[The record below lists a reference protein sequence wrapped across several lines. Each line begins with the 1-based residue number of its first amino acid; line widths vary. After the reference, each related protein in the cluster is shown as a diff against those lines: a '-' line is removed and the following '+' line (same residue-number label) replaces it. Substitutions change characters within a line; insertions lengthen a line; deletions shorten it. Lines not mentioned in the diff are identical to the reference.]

1 MSILARLFGME
12 DATEAG
18 LHLAKIMAVILPLFA
33 AVFQVSTT
41 FWVIFISESL
51 GSGNYF
57 DGLVFVG
64 VLTVIQFGV
73 QVLLDYPT
81 GALGDHIGQRYVIAS
96 ALLCYA
102 VAFGLTAQLTFETDF
117 IIYIVIYAL
126 MGLGSS
132 QESGAFHA
140 WFDNK
145 YRVAMPNDK
154 DRKQYGVFWGK
165 IGMLWQVSSV
175 LVLVPG
181 SIVATILFRETIFI
195 IQAIACVAL
204 AVVVMFTIKDLP
216 GARDET
222 ESKSLSQYGGI
233 LKDGVKFLFSS
244 RFVALVLLGEVVI
257 WTMGTVWWTIVL
269 FPLYF
274 AYLFN
279 DIAVSSY
286 RTLVFLPEAVAQERS
301 GIWAKRFDPVKWTP
315 RFRFLQF
322 LGFAFCIL
330 MALIIYLF
338 PPPAEAVN
346 IVGLYIPF
354 TDIAIIQM
362 PAASVVPMVL
372 IFIVFIISDAFG
384 GLANILTQR
393 IMLDV
398 IPNKIRYS
406 VYSLQPTLA
415 LLIAMPF
422 IAFFG
427 WLLPLSGFPLTFSLM
442 SIVALVGIVMIALG
456 FRYPIPKA
464 DVFVPAPDDAIEIV
478 DKMDAT

>member
-73 QVLLDYPT
+73 QVILDYPT
-81 GALGDHIGQRYVIAS
+81 GALGDHIGQRFVIAS

-102 VAFGLTAQLTFETDF
+102 VAFGMTALLTYETPF
-117 IIYIVIYAL
+117 IFYVVIFAL
-126 MGLGSS
+126 MGLASS

-140 WFDNK
+140 WFDNN

-165 IGMLWQVSSV
+165 IGAFWQISSTAV
-175 LVLVPG
+175 LIPG
-181 SIVATILFRETIFI
+181 SIIATILFRETVFI
-195 IQAIACVAL
+195 IQAIACVFL
-204 AVVVMFTIKDLP
+204 AVVVMIVIKDLP

-222 ESKSLSQYGGI
+222 QSKSVREYGGL

-244 RFVALVLLGEVVI
+244 RFVALLLLGEVVM
-257 WTMGTVWWTIVL
+257 WSMGTVWWTIVI

-286 RTLVFLPEAVAQERS
+286 RTLVFIPEAVGQERS
-301 GIWAKRFDPVKWTP
+301 GVWAKRFDPIKWAP
-315 RFRFLQF
+315 RFRLFQF
-322 LGFAFCIL
+322 LGFVFHIL
-330 MALIIYLF
+330 IALIIFLY
-338 PPPAEAVN
+338 PPPLVAAN
-346 IVGLYIPF
+346 LVGLYIPF

-362 PAASVVPMVL
+362 PAASVLPMVL
-372 IFIVFIISDAFG
+372 IFIVFVISDSFG
-384 GLANILTQR
+384 SLAGILTQR
-393 IMLDV
+393 VMLDV
-398 IPNKIRYS
+398 VPNKIRNS
-406 VYSLQPTLA
+406 VYSLQPTLT
-415 LLIAMPF
+415 LLLAMPF
-422 IAFFG
+422 VVFFG
-427 WLLPLSGFPLTFSLM
+427 WLLPQHGFPVTFSLM
-442 SIVALVGIVMIALG
+442 SIVALVGTIMIVVG
-456 FRYPIPKA
+456 FRQPCPKA
-464 DVFVPAPDDAIEIV
+464 DVIVPAPEEAIETV
-478 DKMDAT
+478 GDMEAT